1 MSNELKE
8 LIAISKELGPR
19 LNRFY
24 SKYQKLEEYTVPARL
39 SAEERYQFMLLYQ
52 VADKLEDAELLIHKM
67 NKEIMYEGRLMKN
80 GYGRYEVEG
89 FELTSGAPLEVWY
102 EDEDEEPGYYVPSR
116 LEHSGGDYYIVALG
130 REINIEGVLVR
141 IK

>member
-1 MSNELKE
+1 MSNELNE
-8 LIAISKELGPR
+8 LISISKELGPR

-24 SKYQKLEEYTVPARL
+24 SKYQKMEEDTVRARL
-39 SAEERYQFMLLYQ
+39 TAEERYQFMLLYQ
-52 VADKLEDAELLIHKM
+52 VADKLEDADLLIHKM
-67 NKEIMYEGRLMKN
+67 NKEIIYEGRLMKN

-89 FELTSGAPLEVWY
+89 YELTSGAPLEVWY
-102 EDEDEEPGYYVPSR
+102 EDEEEPGYYVPSR

-130 REINIEGVLVR
+130 REKNIEGVLVR